1 METKILGEEGLA
13 QAADI
18 LKKGGIVAFPTE
30 TVYGLGGD
38 ATNSAA
44 IKSIFEAKG
53 RPQDNPLIV
62 HISHSS
68 QAEQVAYVTEQ
79 ALRLFDT
86 FSPGPLTI
94 VLKKK
99 AVIPD
104 TVTAGLLTVGVRIPK
119 HELARKLISLSGVP
133 IAAPSANISS
143 RISPTTAAH
152 VLEDM
157 NGRIPLIIDGG
168 QCEVGI
174 ESTVLDMS
182 GDIPTIL
189 RPGAI
194 TQEML
199 LEVLPIVM
207 NHKGELKV
215 ATAPGMKYKHYAPTV
230 ECALAK
236 NADSALSAY
245 KKLEEQGRNAVIIG
259 RKGYISDSSA
269 AFISAGDN
277 AQDIAR
283 NIYKLL
289 RDAEKQYD
297 YIIIESFSDKNLEH
311 SIMNRLQKS
320 TQGVVI

>member
-1 METKILGEEGLA
+1 METKILGEDGIA
-13 QAADI
+13 QAAEI
-18 LKKGGIVAFPTE
+18 IKSGGIVAFPTE

-38 ATNSAA
+38 ATNADA

-62 HISHSS
+62 HISDSS
-68 QAEQVAYVTEQ
+68 GAEQVAYVTEQ
-79 ALRLFDT
+79 ALRLFDA

-99 AVIPD
+99 AEIPD
-104 TVTAGLLTVGVRIPK
+104 TVTAGLPTVGVRIPK
-119 HELARKLISLSGVP
+119 HEFARRLIALAGVP
-133 IAAPSANISS
+133 VAAPSANISS

-152 VLEDM
+152 VYEDM

-168 QCEVGI
+168 QCDVGI

-189 RPGAI
+189 RPGAV

-199 LEVLPIVM
+199 LEVLPLVM
-207 NHKGELKV
+207 NHKGEVKI
-215 ATAPGMKYKHYAPTV
+215 AAAPGMKYKHYAPSV
-230 ECALAK
+230 ECALA
-236 NADSALSAY
+236 ASAESALYAY
-245 KKLEEQGRNAVIIG
+245 KKRKEQGGNPVIIG

-269 AFISAGDN
+269 AFISAGET

-283 NIYKLL
+283 NIYRLL
-289 RDAEKQYD
+289 RDAEKKYD
-297 YIIIESFSDKNLEH
+297 YIIIERFSDRDLEY